1 MQRNIP
7 FYVVFILYLFIM
19 LCTLKYCYF
28 LPCHFM
34 RKHIC
39 GKHNSNRKFN
49 MPTVARIHRCSGH
62 VYNNT
67 ECETVADPGFPRRG
81 SGGRGATY
89 YFGQFFLKLHEN
101 GRKKIDGWGVG
112 YLLDLPMWKR
122 NSYQWVLDN
131 LSSLI
136 RFRFHIHSVWKTLN
150 WQGRYFFTFKPF
162 YIGSALWSFS

>member
-34 RKHIC
+34 RKHFC
-39 GKHNSNRKFN
+39 GKHYRYRKFN
-49 MPTVARIHRCSGH
+49 MSTIAKIHRFSGH
-62 VYNNT
+62 VCNNI
-67 ECETVADPGFPRRG
+67 EYETVADPGFPRRWG
-81 SGGRGATY
+81 WGRQPIILVNFSRNCIKIEKEIRRLGGR
-89 YFGQFFLKLHEN
+89 FLF
-101 GRKKIDGWGVG
+101 
-112 YLLDLPMWKR
+112 LLDPPMWKR
-122 NSYQWVLDN
+122 NSYQWVLYN

-136 RFRFHIHSVWKTLN
+136 RFRFRIHSVWTTLN
-150 WQGRYFFTFKPF
+150 WQGRYFFTLKPF